1 MKQVWLL
8 NKKYNFTDDQAIY
21 GQIRI
26 PFRKMAIVLRRAL
39 NAQYEKANGI
49 STVISLFPEIVAE
62 TQKKVFENYVELLE
76 KYELNI
82 DTEEFMDKYYFKF
95 QYERYI
101 DEILESYAG
110 IIDKRKELEKIRE
123 LQHNNPKMKWQGGG
137 FGLSGAIKGA
147 VMAGALNIGT
157 DMIRN
162 LGAYA
167 QKSTDNAEITTALM
181 NLYKAPETKEQFV
194 QGAYQCIM
202 EVCDAVY
209 IELVEQGFLAE
220 GTFNPE
226 KAKMAFEEGEK
237 NGDNPDYFL
246 EALLENPFEEKYYKK
261 LFGAYISSLEKV
273 AKSKGTNK
281 IVLKEFLTE
290 ESEKLKGE
298 LREIAD
304 YCGVPEVC
312 DWIDNDKLNGEMVK
326 EIKEFK
332 LFRNI
337 EHNYVT
343 KGEYIN
349 TWEEYQDLTLRYD
362 HNMPFSNPYYKKIQ
376 DYFKLAEIEYAE
388 LHNKEHVFFSA
399 YDVEEDKNLLL
410 ENFVKR
416 IFEKVKKVDS
426 NLYGCSVRGISLDFK
441 SQERRLKGCCDS
453 DSQGKLLFVQDT
465 SFCGN
470 LTNGNALFE
479 KAIFNL
485 KNRKMIFI
493 DQIDRFESSH
503 EEIVFYNQGEK
514 FKVTGSYQIIYLLGK
529 IVKCYGNYKGETRR
543 KNLEEEKEK
552 REKEDNLRE
561 KIESLA
567 KQGDKEC
574 LDRGLECLN
583 QGKYVDANH
592 YFIAIKETTPDLLSL
607 SHIANACTFL
617 GYLDRDKFDLLMDKA
632 MQSAPE
638 HYDDESLV
646 VLQKLINY
654 KDQDEKFL
662 LSNLVQ
668 RQKYDQLLFF
678 LKYNLNLEKIV
689 YDNKSLLDYLEYD
702 FERGEIDYEKYQIIK
717 KKLLEKKQ
725 RRYWDIKLDI
735 PYKDYKYTYEY
746 ITDYVL
752 SEVEESTIHMKIGKN
767 LQAERP
773 DLYQKIV
780 DNIGVPKGEKVCMF
794 ADATLIASAKK
805 GVAFAET
812 GIYLHSNNDEYVHI
826 LWKDYP
832 NIEIQSS
839 ESYIYIEGAPISDNT
854 ISSDIYILLQNLKKD
869 LKKKF
874 EEYPKLV
881 NSKPVYRENPQKNIE
896 KEEKT
901 GINQNVH
908 IDKKMNEE
916 IKKSTNIAITGTI
929 ILVWL
934 FFQFNWIGKIICVG
948 IGYWLWSRVEEKKR
962 GTINTQRTEEST
974 AHKAGNMKKDT
985 DSNIPNDSKKIC
997 AVCGAEITDEMK
1009 YCVKCGAKL
1018 KEEK

>member
-1 MKQVWLL
+1 MKQVRLL
-8 NKKYNFTDDQAIY
+8 NQEYNFTDDQAIY

-76 KYELNI
+76 KCELDI
-82 DTEEFMDKYYFKF
+82 DTEGFMNKYYFKF

-101 DEILESYAG
+101 DSILESYAE
-110 IIDKRKELEKIRE
+110 IINRKKELEKIRE
-123 LQHNNPKMKWQGGG
+123 LQRNHPTMKWQGGG

-162 LGAYA
+162 LGVSA
-167 QKSTDNAEITTALM
+167 QKSTDNAKTKKALT

-209 IELVEQGFLAE
+209 IELVEQGVLAE
-220 GTFNPE
+220 GTYNPE
-226 KAKMAFEEGEK
+226 KAKLAFKEGEK

-261 LFGAYISSLEKV
+261 LFEAYLNYLERV
-273 AKSKGTNK
+273 AKSENTNK
-281 IVLKEFLTE
+281 IILKEVLAE
-290 ESEKLKGE
+290 ESEKLKRE

-304 YCGVPEVC
+304 FCGVPEVC
-312 DWIDNDKLNGEMVK
+312 DWIDSDKLNSEMTK
-326 EIKEFK
+326 EIKAFK

-349 TWEEYQDLTLRYD
+349 TWEEYQDLTLRYN

-376 DYFKLAEIEYAE
+376 DYFKLAETEYTE
-388 LHNKEHVFFSA
+388 LRNKEHVFFA
-399 YDVEEDKNLLL
+399 EYDVEEDQNLLL
-410 ENFVKR
+410 EDFVKR
-416 IFEKVKKVDS
+416 IFEKVKKVDT

-441 SQERRLKGCCDS
+441 SQERRLKGCCDT
-453 DSQGKLLFVQDT
+453 DSLGELLFVQDT
-465 SFCGN
+465 SFNGN
-470 LTNGNALFE
+470 LTDGNALFE
-479 KAIFNL
+479 KAILNL
-485 KNRKMIFI
+485 KNRKIIFI
-493 DQIDRFESSH
+493 DQIDSFESSH
-503 EEIVFYNQGEK
+503 EEIIFYNQSEK

-529 IVKCYGNYKGETRR
+529 IVKCYGKYKGETRR
-543 KNLEEEKEK
+543 KRLEEEKEK
-552 REKEDNLRE
+552 KEKEDNLRE
-561 KIESLA
+561 KIESLTNKGA
-567 KQGDKEC
+567 KEC
-574 LDRGLECLN
+574 LDKGLECLE
-583 QGKYVDANH
+583 QGQYVDANH
-592 YFIAIKETTPDLLSL
+592 YFIAVKETTPDLLSL

-617 GYLDRDKFDLLMDKA
+617 GYFDGDKFDLLIDKA
-632 MQSAPE
+632 IQSAPE
-638 HYDDESLV
+638 QYDDDSLV
-646 VLQKLINY
+646 VLQKIINY
-654 KDQDEKFL
+654 KDKYEECL
-662 LSNLVQ
+662 LVNLVK
-668 RQKYDQLLFF
+668 RKKYDQLLFF

-702 FERGEIDYEKYQIIK
+702 FERGEIDYEKYQIAK

-735 PYKDYKYTYEY
+735 PYKDYKYIYEY

-752 SEVEESTIHMKIGKN
+752 SEVEESSIHMKIGEN
-767 LQAERP
+767 LQYEKS

-794 ADATLIASAKK
+794 ADSTLIASGKK

-826 LWKDYP
+826 FWKDYP
-832 NIEIQSS
+832 NIEIRSD

-854 ISSDIYILLQNLKKD
+854 ISSAVYILLLNLKRD

-874 EEYPKLV
+874 EERPELID
-881 NSKPVYRENPQKNIE
+881 SKPVYREHSQKNIE

-901 GINQNVH
+901 IINQNVH
-908 IDKKMNEE
+908 IDKKLNEN

-934 FFQFNWIGKIICVG
+934 FFQFNWIGKIICLG
-948 IGYWLWSRVEEKKR
+948 IGYWLWGRVAEKKR
-962 GTINTQRTEEST
+962 EMINTQQTEEST
-974 AHKAGNMKKDT
+974 VHKARNMNKDT
-985 DSNIPNDSKKIC
+985 NSNIPNDSKKIC
-997 AVCGAEITDEMK
+997 TVCGAKINDEMK
-1009 YCVKCGAKL
+1009 YCAKCGAKL
-1018 KEEK
+1018 K